1 MKLRWLCALLVIAML
16 FPMSALGEATLLSL
30 PDGDVAYEPY
40 RLYLDVSDAMSR
52 YGARQ
57 AIVFS
62 LAAYSYLSANGILLD
77 EEGFEAQAGQALRE
91 YLASKTHQEIC
102 ALVTAQ
108 FDMTQAQVEQSVRA
122 EYWSQYIAS
131 LLAAYF
137 RAAAQADSSDA
148 QTLFD
153 DFESLFLKNLD
164 LSDPG
169 YVAVFAGEAV
179 EWTEDYDALIRYNG
193 ALGRIKAANAIG
205 ENEALERFATKND
218 LFPDEEAVAENL
230 LETVRIM
237 QADTSYYAHLKRALS
252 SLGVGE
258 DAFYDAL
265 TPFVHADLCRAAL
278 GRYCFE
284 RSRAD
289 ESIES
294 AQAYYE
300 EQLASLTEGMRLVTL
315 VSP

>member
-1 MKLRWLCALLVIAML
+1 MKSRWLCALLVIAML
-16 FPMSALGEATLLSL
+16 FPMNALGEAALLSL

-40 RLYLDVSDAMSR
+40 RLYLDVSDEMGR

-77 EEGFEAQAGQALRE
+77 EDGFEAQAGQALSE
-91 YLASKTHQEIC
+91 YIASEAHQEIC

-137 RAAAQADSSDA
+137 GAAAQADQSDA

-153 DFESLFLKNLD
+153 DFEALFLENLD

-169 YVAVFAGEAV
+169 HVAVFAGEAV
-179 EWTEDYDALIRYNG
+179 EWTEGYDALIRYNG
-193 ALGRIKAANAIG
+193 ALGRIKAASAIG
-205 ENEALERFATKND
+205 ENEALERFAKKNS
-218 LFPDEEAVAENL
+218 LSLDEEAVAENL
-230 LETVRIM
+230 LETIRIM
-237 QADTSYYAHLKRALS
+237 QADASYYAHLKRALS
-252 SLGVGE
+252 SLGVAE
-258 DAFYDAL
+258 DAFYNTL

-289 ESIES
+289 KSIES
-294 AQAYYE
+294 AQVYYE